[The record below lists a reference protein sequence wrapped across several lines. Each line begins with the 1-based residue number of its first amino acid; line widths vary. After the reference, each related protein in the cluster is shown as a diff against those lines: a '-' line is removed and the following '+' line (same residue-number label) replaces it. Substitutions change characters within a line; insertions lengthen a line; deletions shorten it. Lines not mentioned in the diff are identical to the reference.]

1 MLNRRGYAPIYH
13 AYSSVL
19 YGTVGNSGVSECSDW
34 KGSAMHGCIP
44 GNWCEGN
51 HTPYISISEEPAAM
65 VLEAAPGDGF
75 GLDSVWAPTK
85 DWIYSQAKYN
95 ERLPTIPI
103 EDDQP
108 IITVED
114 LTVS

>member
-1 MLNRRGYAPIYH
+1 
-13 AYSSVL
+13 
-19 YGTVGNSGVSECSDW
+19 
-34 KGSAMHGCIP
+34 
-44 GNWCEGN
+44 
-51 HTPYISISEEPAAM
+51 M